1 MLIFYVRHGEPI
13 YSPDSLTEH
22 GKQQAQ
28 ALVRRMAECKPDRIF
43 ASSSTRAI
51 MTAQP
56 TAEYLNKD
64 IEILDWCHEDRA
76 REDLTV
82 EQANGGRLWCFNDS
96 KVKHILNSEEV
107 RKLDKK
113 WYDHPAF
120 TDTSFKK
127 GMLRMQTELDNW
139 MLSLGYQ
146 HDNDGNRY
154 IAVRPNDDRIALFAH
169 QGVGLLFLSCILDI
183 PYPLVSTRLDMSFSN
198 LTVIEFAGT
207 DIVIPKTLQLSNDS
221 HLFASGLSI
230 DYQNRIHF

>member
-13 YSPDSLTEH
+13 YQPDSLTEH

-28 ALVRRMAECKPDRIF
+28 ALVKRMIECNPDRIF

-51 MTAQP
+51 MTAEP
-56 TAEYLNKD
+56 TAKYLNKQ
-64 IEILDWCHEDRA
+64 IEILDWCNEA
-76 REDLTV
+76 YAWNEFTV
-82 EQANGGRLWCFNDS
+82 EKAEGGRTWCFNEPRA
-96 KVKHILNSEEV
+96 KNILNSEEI

-120 TDTSFKK
+120 ADTLFKK
-127 GMLRMQTELDNW
+127 GMQRMQTEVDKW
-139 MLSLGYQ
+139 MLSLGYE
-146 HDNDGNRY
+146 HDGDGNRY

-169 QGVGLLFLSCILDI
+169 QGVGLLFLSCLLDI

-207 DIVIPKTLQLSNDS
+207 DIVIPKALQLSNDS
-221 HLFASGLSI
+221 HLFASGMSI